1 LVGDDLPIF
10 PGTIFFGLRTAGS
23 ESIRGWGLGAGNAL
37 GISRGLGIPS
47 GGKSKI
53 AMENVGKSKK
63 FHDKWRF
70 DWANHLINGGFS
82 SRV

>member
-1 LVGDDLPIF
+1 MISPSSLVQF
-10 PGTIFFGLRTAGS
+10 FFGLRTAGS

-53 AMENVGKSKK
+53 AMENVGKSMK

-70 DWANHLINGGFS
+70 DWANHLINGGSS

>member
-1 LVGDDLPIF
+1 MISPSSLVHFFWGSALLDLNPS
-10 PGTIFFGLRTAGS
+10 GV
-23 ESIRGWGLGAGNAL
+23 GALELETRL

-53 AMENVGKSKK
+53 AMENVGKSMK
-63 FHDKWRF
+63 FHYKWRF